1 LTSLGANL
9 FANNPALVYLFLR
22 GNRLVSLPATLFQKN
37 TQLQQLLLSNNSLT
51 ALDKNQFANNKQ
63 LSYITFQNNKLNA
76 IFNTTF
82 SGLTNLKN
90 LNLSGNACID
100 KDFDGATATTIMGA
114 LAKCDT
120 NANTNPAPN
129 CDKYVTAIK
138 NLSGMISSTITAL
151 ANLSQALTQIT
162 KI

>member
-1 LTSLGANL
+1 
-9 FANNPALVYLFLR
+9 
-22 GNRLVSLPATLFQKN
+22 
-37 TQLQQLLLSNNSLT
+37 LSNNSLAT
-51 ALDKNQFANNKQ
+51 LDKNLFSKNANLQ
-63 LSYITFQNNKLNA
+63 HIFLQDNKLNA

-82 SGLTNLKN
+82 SGLTKLYG
-90 LNLSGNACID
+90 LNLLNNVCIN
-100 KDFDGATATTIMGA
+100 KEFYGASPATIMSA
-114 LAKCDT
+114 LAKCDA
-120 NANTNPAPN
+120 NANANVIPAPN